1 MDLAEPLF
9 LRGIVR
15 GTPGALGP
23 VTTMTNA
30 SSTAVCAADI
40 AKHMPL
46 VHRIVAQF
54 VRRLPRSVQRED
66 LVSAGSVGLFQALR
80 TSNHTCEEMFI
91 AYARIRIRGSIVDE
105 LRRHDWS
112 PRRRRTQEQASEN
125 TQAPIT
131 VVGFDDLPVQAMS
144 AIEAGA
150 SDDSGVQNAAQQL
163 EEKTAF
169 AALQAGVDELPER
182 ERAIIRMR
190 YFEEMPSKDIAA
202 SLGLSEARVSQLHA
216 RATARLRAILQGEEH
231 AFEAAA

>member
-1 MDLAEPLF
+1 MNNAAPQLRNADL
-9 LRGIVR
+9 
-15 GTPGALGP
+15 
-23 VTTMTNA
+23 
-30 SSTAVCAADI
+30 

-66 LVSAGSVGLFQALR
+66 LVSAGTMGLFNALR

-112 PRRRRTQEQASEN
+112 PRRRRAEN
-125 TQAPIT
+125 KAPVTVSQPPPAAVTPVT
-131 VVGFDDLPVQAMS
+131 VVGFDDLPPQALGTV
-144 AIEAGA
+144 EAGTPSIAPPCA
-150 SDDSGVQNAAQQL
+150 SAQL
-163 EEKTAF
+163 EQKTEWAI
-169 AALQAGVDELPER
+169 LQKGVAELPER

-216 RATARLRAILQGEEH
+216 RATARLRAILAGEES
-231 AFEAAA
+231 AFDAAA